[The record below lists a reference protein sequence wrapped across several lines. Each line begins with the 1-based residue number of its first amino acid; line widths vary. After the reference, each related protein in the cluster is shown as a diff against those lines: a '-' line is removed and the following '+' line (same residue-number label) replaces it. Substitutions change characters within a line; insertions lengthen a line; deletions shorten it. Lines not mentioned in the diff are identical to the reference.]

1 MINMSRERTI
11 DESPLEVVNVVGS
24 GDLGRELD
32 LEQVTQDA
40 DVYETNYEEGTGS
53 VFLKVNEDLGLV
65 ILYRS
70 GKYIVRG
77 GKEFEKLNRT
87 NEKFIETLT
96 KLGILEESYDPS
108 FEVNNLVFV
117 GDLGDTVGLEALV
130 IQLGLENAEFEPEQF
145 PGLVYR
151 PDNFNCVLLVFGSGK
166 VSITGSDDIEEAI
179 EAFNLLNQEIGEIKN

>member
-1 MINMSRERTI
+1 MSRETTI
-11 DESPLEVVNVVGS
+11 EESPLEVVNVVGS

-32 LEQVTQDA
+32 LEQVAQDA
-40 DVYETNYEEGTGS
+40 EVYEAKYEEGTGS
-53 VFLKVNEDLGLV
+53 VFLKVNEDSGLV

-77 GKEFEKLNRT
+77 GKEFEKLYRT
-87 NEKFIETLT
+87 NEEFVEILT
-96 KLGILEESYDPS
+96 ELGILEESYDPS
-108 FEVNNLVFV
+108 FEINNLVFV
-117 GDLGDTVGLEALV
+117 GDLGHSVGLEALV

-166 VSITGSDDIEEAI
+166 VSITGSDKIEEAI
-179 EAFNLLNQEIGEIKN
+179 EAFDSLNKEINKIQN

>member
-40 DVYETNYEEGTGS
+40 DVYEANYEEGTGS

-96 KLGILEESYDPS
+96 ELGILEESYDPS

-179 EAFNLLNQEIGEIKN
+179 EAFNLLNQEISEIKN